1 MTSFDLV
8 NVIIIAITQH
18 MYGFIIVGGIQYSSS
33 TYGQGSG
40 PIFLGYM
47 YCSGSED
54 SLLKCR
60 RSVFNVVNGG
70 CTNHYYDVGLKCER
84 KFLLRHYNDYN
95 LLQLYVSM
103 VV

>member
-18 MYGFIIVGGIQYSSS
+18 MYGFIIVGGVQYSSS

-54 SLLKCR
+54 SLLKCG

-84 KFLLRHYNDYN
+84 KFLL
-95 LLQLYVSM
+95 
-103 VV
+103 

>member
-18 MYGFIIVGGIQYSSS
+18 MYGFIIIGGVQYSSS

-54 SLLKCR
+54 SLLKCG
-60 RSVFNVVNGG
+60 RSVFSVVHGP

-84 KFLLRHYNDYN
+84 KFLLVFIRHYNVD
-95 LLQLYVSM
+95 SCM
-103 VV
+103 

>member
-1 MTSFDLV
+1 MT
-8 NVIIIAITQH
+8 H
-18 MYGFIIVGGIQYSSS
+18 YGFSITGGVRYGSS

-40 PIFLGYM
+40 PIFLGEIR
-47 YCSGSED
+47 CSGSED
-54 SLLKCR
+54 SLLKCG

-84 KFLLRHYNDYN
+84 KFLLRHYNDYD